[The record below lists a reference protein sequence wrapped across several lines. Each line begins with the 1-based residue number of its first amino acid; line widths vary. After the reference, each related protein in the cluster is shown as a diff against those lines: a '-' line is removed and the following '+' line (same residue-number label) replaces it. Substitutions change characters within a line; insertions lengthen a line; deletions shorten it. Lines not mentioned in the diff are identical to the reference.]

1 MSPEGHRCGLVALVG
16 RPNVGKSTLVNRL
29 VGEKVTIV
37 TKVPGTTRTTVRA
50 VVTRDD
56 AQVVLLDTPGLA
68 KPRTAMGNRMNQ
80 LVRDTWA
87 SVDVVVLL
95 VDAEAGIGGG
105 DEYLVGELAALRTPV
120 VTVVNKTDTLA
131 PEALLPVLD
140 RVARMTAAPLFVD
153 VVPVSALAGDNVKRL
168 VDVLVDHLPEAPRL
182 FASGRVTD
190 QPEAQ
195 LAAEIVREKVIAD
208 LRKELPHSVAVT
220 VDGIEPDPAR
230 VDLVHI
236 DAVIHVERDSQKGI
250 IIGRGGERLKTA
262 ASAAR
267 LELEGLLGTRVHLTT
282 RVKVAKDWQQ
292 DPRQLGRLGL

>member
-1 MSPEGHRCGLVALVG
+1 VPDGHRCGLVALVG
-16 RPNVGKSTLVNRL
+16 RPNTGKSTLVNRL

-68 KPRTAMGNRMNQ
+68 KPRTAMGDRMNQ

-87 SVDVVVLL
+87 SVDVIALL

-105 DEYLVGELAALRTPV
+105 DEYLVAELARLRTPV
-120 VTVVNKTDTLA
+120 VVVVNKTDVLA
-131 PEALLPVLD
+131 PEQLLPVLQ
-140 RVARMTAAPLFVD
+140 RVASMTAEAPFVD
-153 VVPVSALAGDNVKRL
+153 VVPVSALEGANVDRL
-168 VDVLVDHLPEAPRL
+168 IDVLVTHLPEASRL
-182 FASGRVTD
+182 FAAGRVSD

-195 LAAEIVREKVIAD
+195 LASEIVREKVIAD
-208 LRKELPHSVAVT
+208 LRDELPHSVAVT
-220 VDGIEPDPAR
+220 VDGIEQDEKQE
-230 VDLVHI
+230 DLVHI

-250 IIGRGGERLKTA
+250 IIGRGGERLKVA

-267 LELEGLLGTRVHLTT
+267 IELETLLGSRVHLTT
-282 RVKVAKDWQQ
+282 RVKVAKDWQR

>member
-1 MSPEGHRCGLVALVG
+1 LVG
-16 RPNVGKSTLVNRL
+16 RPNTGKSTLVNRL

-50 VVTRDD
+50 VITRDD

-68 KPRTAMGNRMNQ
+68 KPKTAMGSRMNQ

-87 SVDVVVLL
+87 SVDVVALL

-105 DEYLVGELAALRTPV
+105 DEYLVGELARLRTPV
-120 VTVVNKTDTLA
+120 VTVVNKTDALA
-131 PEALLPVLD
+131 PERLMPVLE
-140 RVARMTAAPLFVD
+140 RVASMTSAAPFVD
-153 VVPVSALAGDNVKRL
+153 VVPVSALAGDNIDRL
-168 VDVLVDHLPEAPRL
+168 VDVLVSHLPEAPRL
-182 FASGRVTD
+182 FAAGRVSD

-195 LAAEIVREKVIAD
+195 LASEILREKVIAD
-208 LRKELPHSVAVT
+208 LRNELPHSVAVT
-220 VDGIEPDPAR
+220 VDGIDPDPTR
-230 VDLVHI
+230 EDLVRI

-250 IIGRGGERLKTA
+250 IIGRGGERLKAA

-267 LELEGLLGTRVHLTT
+267 VELEGLLGVRVHLTT
-282 RVKVAKDWQQ
+282 RVKVAKDWQR